1 MRPDTAVKVSAQRC
15 SRRLIFSTTTFLQCQ
30 EYPDVIPSSTYLRI
44 CCPPDIDET
53 NSGVSDF
60 GNECIA
66 TILGQGKN
74 KATRMKFGLPSNKKH
89 LKPDEPR
96 HLRNK
101 PCHRPLTRTGWEW
114 EYEMH
119 FRSHCQW
126 CLSWI
131 PYLLREGARLQDV
144 SEHIHERNFLAIWKK
159 CLFFHSVSQ
168 LQIPGFQQSVES
180 PLIGKCDATP
190 GGDLMNEFK
199 SSIHWVS
206 ENMLL
211 VTPQSMN
218 LSLVS
223 LASDPG
229 LTKDVIFNPS
239 VDDDWGR

>member
-1 MRPDTAVKVSAQRC
+1 MNVGS
-15 SRRLIFSTTTFLQCQ
+15 
-30 EYPDVIPSSTYLRI
+30 
-44 CCPPDIDET
+44 
-53 NSGVSDF
+53 
-60 GNECIA
+60 
-66 TILGQGKN
+66 
-74 KATRMKFGLPSNKKH
+74 PSNKKH
-89 LKPDEPR
+89 LKLDEPQ

-101 PCHRPLTRTGWEW
+101 PCHRPLIRTSWEW
-114 EYEMH
+114 ECEMH
-119 FRSHCQW
+119 FRPHSQW

-131 PYLLREGARLQDV
+131 PSPLRGGARLQDV
-144 SEHIHERNFLAIWKK
+144 SEHMHERNFLAIWKK

-180 PLIGKCDATP
+180 PMTLIGKCDVTP

-199 SSIHWVS
+199 SLIHWVS
-206 ENMLL
+206 ENMLP

-229 LTKDVIFNPS
+229 LIEDAMLIPN